1 MKVGLC
7 YKTLYIIHSFKIFSL
22 LYPFSLSVQDSP
34 CLQIPPLVL
43 LPPLYPLFLAYR
55 KEVEAP
61 YLSRRS
67 GTTQG
72 CESPAKETQGA

>member
-1 MKVGLC
+1 MKVGLH
-7 YKTLYIIHSFKIFSL
+7 YIILYIIQLKNFSL
-22 LYPFSLSVQDSP
+22 LYPFSFKLSKIAP
-34 CLQIPPLVL
+34 AHRFPPLVL
-43 LPPLYPLFLAYR
+43 LPPLYPIFLAYR

-67 GTTQG
+67 GTTAG